1 MNIDK
6 LNNSSI
12 NTNKEIMDKKN
23 ENTEVQFQNKEIEKN
38 PIDLIID
45 NLSLE
50 DDKKLLKEIFNDTKE
65 KINAQGKVDTENNKQ
80 NIINNNFDYDNLRNY
95 LESLKYNI
103 KKYQNEFPYQ
113 DDLQAFNAYLKY
125 SKTKEGKQDIIKN
138 GIYSYIKFLTPDQ
151 RIKIIDRLMY
161 VTQKLEENYKELE
174 NVELVPNIRIKKWES
189 APPVMEKLDLEE
201 IKDGKVYRHHVDIE
215 PDRGRAYVST
225 FTDDENGNPINIG
238 RYEIRED
245 MIFDMTKGKTGF
257 RKTLPKE
264 VIDLLYLLRD
274 KGVDFGNVR
283 LDLIASNK
291 DSKIYNLLNN
301 FDSPLGGMGYTILG
315 ATLGSV
321 LLGTLGASIM
331 GGPII
336 GAIFGLLAGGLLGS
350 TLDNQAAINYALK
363 GNIFYEKEEFKKKTK
378 ISDIL

>member
-50 DDKKLLKEIFNDTKE
+50 DAKKLLKEIFNDTKE

-161 VTQKLEENYKELE
+161 VTQK
-174 NVELVPNIRIKKWES
+174 IRR
-189 APPVMEKLDLEE
+189 KL
-201 IKDGKVYRHHVDIE
+201 
-215 PDRGRAYVST
+215 
-225 FTDDENGNPINIG
+225 
-238 RYEIRED
+238 
-245 MIFDMTKGKTGF
+245 
-257 RKTLPKE
+257 
-264 VIDLLYLLRD
+264 
-274 KGVDFGNVR
+274 
-283 LDLIASNK
+283 
-291 DSKIYNLLNN
+291 
-301 FDSPLGGMGYTILG
+301 
-315 ATLGSV
+315 
-321 LLGTLGASIM
+321 
-331 GGPII
+331 
-336 GAIFGLLAGGLLGS
+336 
-350 TLDNQAAINYALK
+350 
-363 GNIFYEKEEFKKKTK
+363 
-378 ISDIL
+378 